1 MTKVISKTVNGNT
14 TIVAIL
20 DKNNQICGGAAFY
33 CGYKGRPAQFVNGQL
48 LVPVTGCE
56 EQEDGSYKR
65 VCIGSEDIIEKF

>member
-1 MTKVISKTVNGNT
+1 MTKVITKTVNGNT
-14 TIVAIL
+14 VTVAIL

-33 CGYKGRPAQFVNGQL
+33 HGYKGRPAQFVNGQL

-65 VCIGSEDIIEKF
+65 ICIGSEDIIEKF